1 MNAKK
6 LIRSLPA
13 LLVLVPIFFLMTGC
27 SKKKVQPED
36 PGRPVKVATAVQK
49 DAPVYV
55 DAFGNLESPNSVD
68 IKSQVT
74 GKIERVHFKEGDA
87 VKRGD
92 LLFSI
97 EKSEYE
103 ADLRQAEAQLAAD
116 RADLHLK
123 EAILKRNTGLVA
135 SKLISQQD
143 FEQYQT
149 DVEAARAKIEVDQ
162 AGIDLAKIN
171 LGYCSITS
179 PIDGVTGKRQVD
191 PGNIV
196 AADSGPT
203 LVNVKEVDPLYMD
216 FSISERFMP
225 EVRREM
231 TQGTLKVYISPQ
243 GDKEGP
249 YEGGLQFIDNAV
261 DETTGTIALR
271 AAVDNKERKLW
282 PGQFA
287 KVRLIVATAKN
298 VIEVSDEA
306 VQLGQKG
313 EYLYVVT
320 DDNKADLRDEIV
332 VGQHDGDNV
341 VIEKGVKAGEKVVT
355 YGQMGLSPGAKVK
368 IVTGE
373 EKKEMTKSLPA
384 GRQGSV
390 GSD

>member
-6 LIRSLPA
+6 LTRGLPA
-13 LLVLVPIFFLMTGC
+13 LLVLVAVFFLMTGC

-36 PGRPVKVATAVQK
+36 PGRPVKIATAVKK

-92 LLFSI
+92 LLFTI
-97 EKSEYE
+97 DKSECE
-103 ADLRQAEAQLAAD
+103 ADVRQAEAQLAAD

-143 FEQYQT
+143 FDQYQT

-196 AADSGPT
+196 TANTGST

-225 EVRREM
+225 ETRREM
-231 TQGTLKVYISPQ
+231 AQGTLKVYISPL
-243 GDKEGP
+243 GDEGGP
-249 YEGGLQFIDNAV
+249 YEGELQFIDNTV

-271 AAVDNKERKLW
+271 AAIENKDRNLW

-287 KVRLIVATAKN
+287 KVRLIVATDQN
-298 VIEVSDEA
+298 VVEVPDEA

-313 EYLYVVT
+313 EYVYVVT
-320 DDNKADLRDEIV
+320 DDNKADLRDDIT
-332 VGQHDGDNV
+332 VGQRDGDNI
-341 VIEKGVKAGEKVVT
+341 VIKKGVKAGEKVVT
-355 YGQMGLSPGAKVK
+355 YGQMGLSAGVKVK
-368 IVTGE
+368 VITGQEQSGKETAGSGKE
-373 EKKEMTKSLPA
+373 EQKK
-384 GRQGSV
+384 
-390 GSD
+390 